1 MSTLV
6 VEQKPIAETSQTEF
20 WTSLR
25 TAFRDGWRIVPGTVV
40 ISTCFNPDR
49 VKVEERCFAVVEK

>member
-6 VEQKPIAETSQTEF
+6 VEQKPIAEISQMEF

-25 TAFRDGWRIVPGTVV
+25 AAFRDGWRIVPGTVV

-49 VKVEERCFAVVEK
+49 VRVEERYFAVVEK